1 MTASEAAVPGARSG
15 QRANSIRNTHLGQTL
30 SQMRREPSPRAR
42 VWSSTLV
49 PHKPRPHTLDT
60 TSSSSTASWDTHASD
75 HHTMAWG
82 GKRERVWRICTSQR
96 QRDLSR
102 RQERQARKARLCVVE
117 HRARSL
123 GLWIATAVVGRTLQ
137 KGEKIPL
144 SVSLQGFVGRYMHG
158 TCTGPCAVSYLQPR
172 GNDAPG
178 IAACGH

>member
-1 MTASEAAVPGARSG
+1 VPGARSG

-144 SVSLQGFVGRYMHG
+144 SVSLGQGFVSRY
-158 TCTGPCAVSYLQPR
+158 TRYVYRTVCSVIFAPR
-172 GNDAPG
+172 RNDAPG
-178 IAACGH
+178 IEACGH